1 MQWSRV
7 KTILIVIL
15 LLVDSFL
22 VCMLGGKAW
31 FAYQRKQEI
40 RENLQSVLSQ
50 NGVTLEDSMK
60 IPGKAMMPQLYIDRS
75 RIKEAETAAALLGG
89 TAERKDE
96 GDCSSFQNDCGTVT
110 WNETGE
116 LEARLTP
123 EGYVKPE
130 KTQLQS
136 RAQQLLQGA
145 ELYTSG
151 ALWETDGDTV
161 TVRFKT
167 AGYEVFNRSLTV
179 TYGTKE
185 VRIHG
190 WWTMEPP
197 YAMRSDLYAS
207 YDPVEALIVF
217 SRFHLAARVEKME
230 PGLMLTNSAGNQFA
244 LSPVWRIVTDNGVFF
259 VDPLKKT
266 VI

>member
-31 FAYQRKQEI
+31 FAHQREQEI
-40 RENLQSVLSQ
+40 RENLQSVLAQ
-50 NGVTLEDSMK
+50 NGITLENSMK

-75 RIKEAETAAALLGG
+75 RIKEAEIAAALLGG
-89 TAERKDE
+89 SAERSDE
-96 GDCSSFQNDCGTVT
+96 GDVSSFQNDWGTVT

-116 LEARLTP
+116 LEACLTP

-130 KTQLQS
+130 KAQTQS
-136 RAQQLLQGA
+136 KAQQLLQGA

-161 TVRFKT
+161 TVSFKT

-179 TYGTKE
+179 IYGAE
-185 VRIHG
+185 DIRIRG
-190 WWTMEPP
+190 WWTLDTP

-207 YDPVEALIVF
+207 YDPIEALIVF
-217 SRFHLAARVEKME
+217 SGFRLATRVENME